1 MLDKGIDW
9 EAVKFEYMNGTTL
22 KELAQRFEVHFTT
35 IQKKAKKENWPRSK
49 QASSRVPRVIE
60 KDYQIDNIVPE
71 ALLGIRCP
79 INKDTIISL
88 ILKGWT
94 NARAFGACGFN
105 KQAAADWLENDPE
118 FLRLTLASR
127 NATLGRAEESIFLGA
142 TRRGSTEAAMKILQ
156 NAPESADDYR
166 NVNSGGPKIQV
177 NVQIGSVPWDRDK
190 KPIEV
195 EYKEITDE

>member
-60 KDYQIDNIVPE
+60 KDYQIDTIVPE
-71 ALLGIRCP
+71 ALLGVRCP
-79 INKDTIISL
+79 VNKDTIISL

-105 KQAAADWLENDPE
+105 KQAASDWLENEPE

-142 TRRGSTEAAMKILQ
+142 TR
-156 NAPESADDYR
+156 
-166 NVNSGGPKIQV
+166 
-177 NVQIGSVPWDRDK
+177 
-190 KPIEV
+190 
-195 EYKEITDE
+195 